1 MKKHEYFMQKAIEEA
16 AKAGAMGEVPIGA
29 VLVVRDK
36 IIAKGHNEKE
46 TRQDPTAHAEII
58 AIKQASKK
66 LGSWRLNDADIYVT
80 IEPCPMCVGAMLQA
94 RIKRLFFG
102 APDPKAGAV
111 GSVVDLTA
119 YRDFNH
125 QIEVDGGIL
134 EEDCRKLIQDFFKS
148 KR

>member
-1 MKKHEYFMQKAIEEA
+1 
-16 AKAGAMGEVPIGA
+16 MGEVPIGA